1 MHNTGNPLGS
11 TQLLDLYDNSETID
25 QFTNSQQDETPD
37 RFGTK
42 RLTLAGLIKRSMALR
57 NEINDFSGA
66 LTFRPEWSD
75 VPMNVSEGVG
85 GEGGALN
92 LQAEA
97 LGNRTE
103 INKITSREALRRT
116 YLEVGLN
123 LVEGSF
129 EKGGILV
136 NSNDVLLQE
145 RTGKA
150 FTGPVGTVA
159 AGTDPANGGFVDVS
173 TFLLRT
179 SVATL
184 GEVTGAQ
191 FGIKTNG
198 SPTADEF
205 ENAIRYCKTN
215 NRPLLLQAGTI
226 FLERNIDVSDLA
238 GSAVFIGPN
247 SQHGRQQFTSASCTI
262 KFNDDGTGSGIG
274 IDFGENSGPVVM
286 LHVSLQTLIEDARSA
301 TGSFIGI
308 RADGKTS
315 AIFGCLVKGF
325 TTAFEM
331 NDLGYAN
338 WGNNYYVG
346 NKTMLKHSLSQW
358 PFGTT
363 FRDDFSQS
371 VKNGVVYDVP
381 KLWHSSWTNGIH
393 EYATTV
399 IKDAQSGCTLQ
410 SSYFENVTNSFASPH
425 AADLVDIGNYYHTPS
440 MEPVIGT
447 DVVVHGFNRIGATR
461 IRRGEYTGRKF
472 NFLNRSGAFTRA
484 IAATDSTGEL
494 QVLDDAGALLG
505 YLPACSSKKRHYTF
519 SIYKGVA
526 SNLPSGWTLTK
537 NAVGDLTVSFDGSLR
552 HPIINIT
559 TAPTSVYSGVASHT
573 LRMLESAS
581 GKWSIYS
588 NASGFR
594 LYTYIDEVASDDVYV
609 SISILV

>member
-1 MHNTGNPLGS
+1 MS
-11 TQLLDLYDNSETID
+11 KIDLDPITSGYNLSKINSNFQKIEDELNNKVLYRDSPAGEPNSMSSNLD
-25 QFTNSQQDETPD
+25 MNS
-37 RFGTK
+37 K
-42 RLTLAGLIKRSMALR
+42 AI
-57 NEINDFSGA
+57 
-66 LTFRPEWSD
+66 
-75 VPMNVSEGVG
+75 
-85 GEGGALN
+85 LN
-92 LQAEA
+92 A
-97 LGNRTE
+97 
-103 INKITSREALRRT
+103 NKISSNILELGGVQVVPTNLATDPYNGTREALRRS
-116 YLEVGLN
+116 YAEAGYN
-123 LVEGSF
+123 LVAGSF
-129 EKGGILV
+129 EVGGTLV
-136 NSNDVLLQE
+136 NTNDVLLHE
-145 RTGKA
+145 ASGKA
-150 FTGPVGTVA
+150 FTGPAGVVA
-159 AGTDPANGGFVDVS
+159 AGTNPTSGGFVDVS

-184 GEVTGAQ
+184 GEVTAAQ
-191 FGIKTNG
+191 FGIKVNG

-215 NRPLLLQAGTI
+215 KRALLLQAGII
-226 FLERNIDVSDLA
+226 FLERNIDVSDVS
-238 GSAVFIGPN
+238 GSAVIIGPN

-262 KFNDDGTGSGIG
+262 IFNDNGTGSGIG
-274 IDFGENSGPVVM
+274 IDFGENSGPVGIH
-286 LHVSLQTLIEDARSA
+286 HVSLQTLIDDARSA

-308 RADGKTS
+308 RADGRTS

-358 PFGTT
+358 PYGTT

-381 KLWHSSWTNGIH
+381 GLWHSSWTNGVH

-410 SSYFENVTNSFASPH
+410 SSYFENVTNSFISPS

-494 QVLDDAGALLG
+494 QVLDNAGASLG

-526 SNLPSGWTLTK
+526 SDLPSGWTLTK
-537 NAVGDLTVSFDGSLR
+537 NAVGNLTVSFGGNFR
-552 HPIINIT
+552 NPIINI
-559 TAPTSVYSGVASHT
+559 APIPTSVSFGVASHT
-573 LRMLESAS
+573 LRMTE
-581 GKWSIYS
+581 GTGGNWSIYS
-588 NASGFR
+588 NASGFN
-594 LYTYIDEVASDDVYV
+594 LYTYINQVASDDVYV